1 MTTEIA
7 DQTSLERVAYKP
19 LTSSLPPEQ
28 SQKLDGAALFTMT
41 ENDEKEEKEVKEVI
55 PEKKEEP
62 VKEVVEEVQEEVEE
76 PKKEEKSDAIK
87 IDSPL
92 GEVEIPD
99 KKVEKKPEVEEE
111 DDDKAW
117 EEVAG
122 SQTKQKKA
130 FIGLRQ
136 KEKELKQTKNQLAEY
151 QRQVEE
157 LQSRKPEVRVDPEF
171 QTRYEALEEK
181 FKSQEQELTNFRKDA
196 AVYRVEKSQDY
207 ISKVDKPFKEEV
219 QPVIIDLTKATNG
232 LVNKNVFDHLAQ
244 IDPVT
249 YREEMRKLK
258 ETLEPSDYQELAAAV
273 PKYREVIKN
282 NIELRENADKII
294 ALKQREL
301 EQQQQGWE
309 QEYKKELSGLL
320 VKKDEALAKTLFN
333 HIEDPE
339 LKEMIEGARGQM
351 GAKLEGFDWHK
362 APVEAQAAV
371 MAGVKNYPIVVQIMG
386 KQISALE
393 TKLADAEKENTELK
407 KAQKQMVKAIP
418 GAGVSSS
425 GDKNKD
431 SEPEVFEGKLDA
443 SKLFQME
450 RSAQ

>member
-1 MTTEIA
+1 MSLETA

-19 LTSSLPPEQ
+19 LTSSIPPEQ

-41 ENDEKEEKEVKEVI
+41 ENDEREEKEVKEVI
-55 PEKKEEP
+55 PEKEP
-62 VKEVVEEVQEEVEE
+62 VKEIVEEVQEEVEE
-76 PKKEEKSDAIK
+76 PQKVEKSDPIK

-92 GEVEIPD
+92 GDIEIPD
-99 KKVEKKPEVEEE
+99 KKAEKKPEVEEE

-181 FKSQEQELTNFRKDA
+181 FKAQEQELTNFRKDA
-196 AVYRVEKSQDY
+196 AVYRVEKSPDY
-207 ISKVDKPFKEEV
+207 LNKVQKPFEEEI

-232 LVNKNVFDHLAQ
+232 QLNKNVFDTLARL
-244 IDPVT
+244 DPVT

-258 ETLEPSDYQELAAAV
+258 ETLEPGDYQELAITI
-273 PKYREVIKN
+273 PKYRQVIIQNK
-282 NIELRENADKII
+282 ELRENADKII

-309 QEYKKELSGLL
+309 QEYKKELTGLL
-320 VKKDEALAKTLFN
+320 AKKDEALAKQLFS

-339 LKEMIEGARGQM
+339 VKEMIEGARGQM

-393 TKLADAEKENTELK
+393 NKLAEAEKKCGELE

-443 SKLFQME
+443 NKLFQME